1 MLIAMATKGRP
12 MTTATDTIDVS
23 MADRRILAAALAT
36 LVRDLEREGRAGPV
50 REHADRL
57 MKRLTVLDPGIPCPS
72 HVDFKQFEYLGLLT
86 IVSVSD
92 SWRLSWEWQPD
103 EGVVDNRYALIAEV
117 TLGDDDWRFEVAR
130 NLRGAGFLKL
140 DPTDLAFCHL
150 IEEQIRV
157 EAGSSAQ
164 IIHEVIEIPLPFH
177 FLPDE
182 EVHNR
187 IEKYLE
193 SVGAVEYPPAIHST
207 FVDIHSDTELAELEF
222 YGVHTEVSGFE
233 DELEHLKKGIEE
245 HVLTISAGSAFAR

>member
-1 MLIAMATKGRP
+1 MLVAMATKGRP
-12 MTTATDTIDVS
+12 MTTATETIDVS

-36 LVRDLEREGRAGPV
+36 LVRDLEREGRTGPV
-50 REHADRL
+50 KEHADRL
-57 MKRLTVLDPGIPCPS
+57 MKRLTVLDPGIPCPR

-140 DPTDLAFCHL
+140 DPNDLAFCHL
-150 IEEQIRV
+150 IEEQVRI
-157 EAGSSAQ
+157 EAGNSAQ
-164 IIHEVIEIPLPFH
+164 IIHEVIEIPLPWR

-182 EVHNR
+182 EVDNR

-207 FVDIHSDTELAELEF
+207 FVDIHSDEELAEREF
-222 YGVHTEVSGFE
+222 YGVLTEVSGFE
-233 DELEHLKKGIEE
+233 DELERLKKGIEE
-245 HVLTISAGSAFAR
+245 HVRTISAASAFAR